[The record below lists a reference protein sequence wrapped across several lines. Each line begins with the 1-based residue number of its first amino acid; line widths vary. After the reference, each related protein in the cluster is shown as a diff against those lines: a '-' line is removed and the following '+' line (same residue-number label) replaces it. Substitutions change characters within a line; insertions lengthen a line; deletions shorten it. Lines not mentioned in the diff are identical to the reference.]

1 MRKEAAVFGRYL
13 IIIAELICIFLINM
27 FLSGGKS
34 SQSSLSR
41 AFHMLR
47 GEAISWLYAMIF
59 LDALYMVQKDI
70 ETKTNSES
78 LSLLYEG

>member
-1 MRKEAAVFGRYL
+1 MQKNK
-13 IIIAELICIFLINM
+13 IIIILNSFYDYI
-27 FLSGGKS
+27 LSGGKS

-47 GEAISWLYAMIF
+47 GEAISWLYTMTF

-70 ETKTNSES
+70 ETKHSSES
-78 LSLLYEG
+78 LSLLYDG